1 LTETVFL
8 PAEKELVLQ
17 LAHYPAVLEQAVTE
31 HNPSVLAIY
40 AFTLAK
46 TFNSFYNQH
55 SVMQAES
62 SEKKQL
68 RLKLSAQ
75 TARLIEA
82 AMGNLGIA
90 VPQRM

>member
-1 LTETVFL
+1 
-8 PAEKELVLQ
+8 
-17 LAHYPAVLEQAVTE
+17 
-31 HNPSVLAIY
+31 
-40 AFTLAK
+40 
-46 TFNSFYNQH
+46 
-55 SVMQAES
+55 MQAES